1 MHEELAKIG
10 RKSVQLLQ
18 QQQADGATGVVTM
31 LGLEGEGTEEPRIV
45 FEPAP
50 LIEAPIDR
58 ATLASSPATGPP
70 PRMMYS
76 LFKSQAAS
84 SSASSSSAVMLRP
97 EADVSGDAVM
107 LGPEADARMAEDCE
121 SDAVR
126 DAVAVHE
133 LQVVIHEL
141 QVVYTRTRAV
151 CILCAAIVF
160 ACFYLED
167 EIPKIP
173 PRV

>member
-1 MHEELAKIG
+1 MRAGYVAILAHHVLCFHNQKLAPGRREAVRVRHEELAKIG

-97 EADVSGDAVM
+97 EAG
-107 LGPEADARMAEDCE
+107 RR
-121 SDAVR
+121 VR
-126 DAVAVHE
+126 RRCHAQA
-133 LQVVIHEL
+133 
-141 QVVYTRTRAV
+141 
-151 CILCAAIVF
+151 
-160 ACFYLED
+160 
-167 EIPKIP
+167 
-173 PRV
+173 